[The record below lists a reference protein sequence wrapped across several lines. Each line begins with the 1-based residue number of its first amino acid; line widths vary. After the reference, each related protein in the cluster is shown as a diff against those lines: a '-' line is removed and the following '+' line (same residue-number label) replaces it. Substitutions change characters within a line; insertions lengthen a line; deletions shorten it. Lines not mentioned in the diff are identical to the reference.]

1 MSFNQIPCPFIIP
14 FSTREHNSQV
24 LPYIL
29 WNIRS
34 LLFLQDFS
42 TQFFCLMYHIE
53 LGNFLLFARTMHI
66 TQKSPSI
73 ALPNSCT
80 ILSEGPSSSK
90 EITGHTCST
99 QIFPEFL
106 ESSHKSKFHTSQ
118 FFVRCI
124 IIHGRNE
131 CYLV

>member
-1 MSFNQIPCPFIIP
+1 MPIYHSILDESTQ
-14 FSTREHNSQV
+14 FSGIAIHFVEH
-24 LPYIL
+24 
-29 WNIRS
+29 S
-34 LLFLQDFS
+34 LTSFLQDFF

-53 LGNFLLFARTMHI
+53 LGNRLLFARTMHI
-66 TQKSPSI
+66 TEKPRSI